1 MSFDN
6 RIVLEEIS
14 EKDVNGVF
22 QCYSNQE
29 TMEYFGVIP
38 IQNKDEALDII
49 KRNIK
54 MKEEQ
59 TGVRYIAKLKDTRQ
73 FVGLIT
79 MKRYNSIHFR
89 AEIDYIVL
97 PKYQRKGF
105 ASEMLSLFIIKL
117 SENWELKRVSAYV
130 DLDNYPSGKLL
141 EKFGFNKEGILR
153 SWVRNGDSF
162 SDVYSYS
169 FILTDSK

>member
-1 MSFDN
+1 MLFDS
-6 RIVLEEIS
+6 RIILEEIS
-14 EKDVNGVF
+14 DDDVNGVF
-22 QCYSNQE
+22 ECYSNQE
-29 TMEYFGVIP
+29 IMEYFGVKP
-38 IQNKDEALDII
+38 IENKDEALNII
-49 KRNIK
+49 KRNIA

-59 TGVRYIAKLKDTRQ
+59 TGIRYIAKLKDTSE

-105 ASEMLSLFIIKL
+105 ASEMMKLFL
-117 SENWELKRVSAYV
+117 MQVSESWELKRLSAYV
-130 DLDNYPSGKLL
+130 DLVNQPSCKLL
-141 EKFGFNKEGILR
+141 EKSGFTKEGILR
-153 SWVRNGDSF
+153 SWVCDGHSF

-169 FILTDSK
+169 FIFSDLK